1 MQGSTARR
9 GMLGTWG
16 VFTAASTPILK
27 VIAIAVTG
35 ALAAWHRTGILTQ
48 DGVKSL
54 SRLIINILVPC
65 FLFTKLGST
74 VTPEKLAQWWLI
86 CFYVFLNNL
95 CGFALGFAIVSLLPR
110 QVGRNRSLVLAMCSL
125 GNVGQI
131 PLALSSAA
139 CTDGLDKFAGRET
152 ENTCEFDAEAMV
164 GFGIS
169 MGSLAVWTL
178 GRHWLRPCQDEDCQD
193 AARACERVKARTQG
207 RASAGYAELD
217 EECGRSPGSGLTA
230 SAQGSTRQRAAQ
242 GVLTVHGDAPPPN
255 SSADTTLAAE
265 TVGIATSGDADLM
278 RGRGGETGAVDAR
291 SGDDAGTP
299 ATAGYIVV
307 ARPADSTPRDR
318 VSRDP
323 AAPKPDG
330 FSVKLRGWGSVAYG
344 LISPPIVAA
353 LAGLFVGCTPFKA
366 LFYGAG
372 APLSVLTEAMGTLSM
387 AMIPCMLLLLGAA
400 SLFPVCWCGALTD
413 L

>member
-1 MQGSTARR
+1 M
-9 GMLGTWG
+9 
-16 VFTAASTPILK
+16 
-27 VIAIAVTG
+27 
-35 ALAAWHRTGILTQ
+35 
-48 DGVKSL
+48 
-54 SRLIINILVPC
+54 
-65 FLFTKLGST
+65 
-74 VTPEKLAQWWLI
+74 
-86 CFYVFLNNL
+86 
-95 CGFALGFAIVSLLPR
+95 
-110 QVGRNRSLVLAMCSL
+110 
-125 GNVGQI
+125 
-131 PLALSSAA
+131 
-139 CTDGLDKFAGRET
+139 
-152 ENTCEFDAEAMV
+152 
-164 GFGIS
+164 
-169 MGSLAVWTL
+169 
-178 GRHWLRPCQDEDCQD
+178 
-193 AARACERVKARTQG
+193 
-207 RASAGYAELD
+207 
-217 EECGRSPGSGLTA
+217 
-230 SAQGSTRQRAAQ
+230 
-242 GVLTVHGDAPPPN
+242 HGDAPPPN
-255 SSADTTLAAE
+255 ISTDTSLAAE

-278 RGRGGETGAVDAR
+278 RGRGGETGAVDVR
-291 SGDDAGTP
+291 SRDDAGTP

-307 ARPADSTPRDR
+307 ARPAASIPRDR